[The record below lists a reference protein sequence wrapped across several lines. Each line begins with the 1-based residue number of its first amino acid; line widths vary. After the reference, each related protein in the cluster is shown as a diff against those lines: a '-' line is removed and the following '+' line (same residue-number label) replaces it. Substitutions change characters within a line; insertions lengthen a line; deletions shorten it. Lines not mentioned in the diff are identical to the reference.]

1 MLYVL
6 LRQSVAHQ
14 LIFNLT
20 LESKWCLSGG
30 TAHWRNKLSKCF
42 QQNDSRRLSQ
52 TECSSSV
59 RPALQ
64 SICYSNPAVCCH
76 SLALRGNT
84 ALGSLANM
92 VAGYGELT
100 KLCSI

>member
-59 RPALQ
+59 RPAKGCRQTTCVTVTRQRNVDVDCL
-64 SICYSNPAVCCH
+64 IA
-76 SLALRGNT
+76 
-84 ALGSLANM
+84 
-92 VAGYGELT
+92 
-100 KLCSI
+100 